1 MLEKFPTMPLHHV
14 VYAVGMFRLLLVLP
28 VCSLLL
34 CQCKS
39 TRTVTGEGLSG
50 ANIAEGEGALLKK
63 FAGNFKPED
72 ASWYS
77 AAGDTDQKQK
87 GKERQESRR
96 SSFESQVAK
105 TRKEDIFTK
114 AARWDQR
121 SDYQKEYAG
130 NTKKKAFSWP
140 WSKKFNTPDKHLGTA
155 YQNALPTP
163 KETDQ
168 KAREADQTPRDA
180 EREFATSDFAN
191 KKDEVKRSSYW
202 PAEKPSA
209 HRTPLMLDD
218 RDKPHQEADTSWSL
232 SDVRKLLNKS

>member
-1 MLEKFPTMPLHHV
+1 MPVRHL
-14 VYAVGMFRLLLVLP
+14 VYRHGMCRPLLLLP
-28 VCSLLL
+28 LCSLLL

-39 TRTVTGEGLSG
+39 TRTVTGEGLHG

-77 AAGDTDQKQK
+77 AAGETDQKKK
-87 GKERQESRR
+87 GKERQESKR

-130 NTKKKAFSWP
+130 NTKKKGFAWP
-140 WSKKFNTPDKHLGTA
+140 WSKKFNTPENHLDTT
-155 YQNALPTP
+155 YKNALPTP
-163 KETDQ
+163 SEADR
-168 KAREADQTPRDA
+168 KARDADQTSRDA

-191 KKDEVKRSSYW
+191 KKDEVKHSTYW

-218 RDKPHQEADTSWSL
+218 RDKPRKDADSSWSL

>member
-1 MLEKFPTMPLHHV
+1 M
-14 VYAVGMFRLLLVLP
+14 YRRLLLLP
-28 VCSLLL
+28 LCSLLL

-72 ASWYS
+72 ASWYTS
-77 AAGDTDQKQK
+77 SGETDQKK
-87 GKERQESRR
+87 KAKDRQESKR

-114 AARWDQR
+114 QARWDQR
-121 SDYQKEYAG
+121 SNYQKEYAG
-130 NTKKKAFSWP
+130 NTKKQGFAWP
-140 WSKKFNTPDKHLGTA
+140 WTKKFNTADKHLDTV
-155 YQNALPTP
+155 YHNALPTP
-163 KETDQ
+163 VEVDR
-168 KAREADQTPRDA
+168 KAREVDQTPRDGD
-180 EREFATSDFAN
+180 REFATSEFAN
-191 KKDEVKRSSYW
+191 KKQDVKHSSYW

-218 RDKPHQEADTSWSL
+218 RDKSHKDSDSDWSL